1 MAGRI
6 TAIQVQKKNP
16 QRANVFVEG
25 EFAFGLALIEAAKLK
40 PGTYLDDAEIQR
52 LLQSDE
58 QERAYEQTLGFLSY
72 RPRSRA
78 EVSRY
83 LRDKGLSELATE
95 AAMER
100 LERAGL
106 LDDEAFARYWISN
119 REQFKPRGERA
130 LRYELRQKGID
141 DRIIDELLQDR
152 DEMESAYR
160 AAVQRIERWRRLDP
174 AERRRKLSG
183 YLQRRG
189 FGYEAIRDVWER
201 LENEFE
207 KEA

>member
-16 QRANVFVEG
+16 QRANVFIEG
-25 EFAFGLALIEAAKLK
+25 DFAFGLALIEAAKLK
-40 PGTYLDDAEIQR
+40 PGTYLDDADIQR

-58 QERAYEQTLGFLSY
+58 QERAYEQTLHFLSY
-72 RPRSRA
+72 RPRSRS

-83 LRDKGLSELATE
+83 LRDKDLSEQATE

-119 REQFKPRGERA
+119 REQFRPRGERA
-130 LRYELRQKGID
+130 LRYELRQKGVDDRVID
-141 DRIIDELLQDR
+141 DLLQDT

-160 AAVQRIERWRRLDP
+160 AAVQRIERWKRLDP
-174 AERRRKLSG
+174 AERRQKLSG

-201 LENEFE
+201 LEKEFE
-207 KEA
+207 NET